1 MLIGC
6 LKNGTAVLEIATA
19 FGLAMTNL
27 LRCCVKSISII
38 SFSFPIAKLE
48 KIGYTVN
55 KIYGYAHFGLE
66 VL

>member
-38 SFSFPIAKLE
+38 SFSFPIVKLG

-55 KIYGYAHFGLE
+55 KI
-66 VL
+66 